1 MANPKISLKHIQ
13 IDKANRAVIITV
25 SVSVVI
31 VVFGIFVGRAM
42 LMRQKHQSK
51 VITAKEQAVK
61 QLKENVEAKN
71 QIVEA
76 YRQLTTT
83 DVNLLGGNTSPL
95 AQGPK
100 DGDNARI
107 ILDALPSKY
116 DFPALATSIENLL
129 VSNGFSITSLSGTDD
144 EVNQAIIEAQPN
156 PEVTEMPFNLSV
168 SDTDYNGMQK
178 LVGLLEASI
187 RPIKVQSMT
196 LSGSSNSMKIELQL
210 STYYLPEKSLSITDK
225 EIQ

>member
-1 MANPKISLKHIQ
+1 MANTRLSLKHIQ
-13 IDKANRAVIITV
+13 IDKANRTVILTVAV
-25 SVSVVI
+25 SAVI

-42 LMRQKHQSK
+42 LMRQKHQSR
-51 VITAKEQAVK
+51 VIAAKELAVK
-61 QLKENVEAKN
+61 QLKENIEAKN
-71 QIVEA
+71 QIVDA
-76 YRQLTTT
+76 YRQFTTT
-83 DVNLLGGNTSPL
+83 SVNILSGSTSPT
-95 AQGPK
+95 AQGAK

-129 VSNGFSITSLSGTDD
+129 VSNGFTITSLSGTDD
-144 EVNQAIIEAQPN
+144 EVNQAIVEAQPN
-156 PEVTEMPFNLSV
+156 PEVTEIPFNLSV
-168 SDTDYNGMQK
+168 SDTDYLGMQK

-187 RPIKVQSMT
+187 RPLKVQSMT
-196 LSGSSNSMKIELQL
+196 LSGSSKAMKIEMQL